1 MKTMRHPLS
10 RLTLV
15 IVICGVLSTP
25 VAARQIPRSIE
36 PANGGG
42 SPVVS
47 TIVPG
52 DYVIGPEDVLSI
64 VFWREKDLSADV
76 VVRPDGKISLPL
88 IKDLQAAGYTPEQL
102 TDALV
107 RAASKFIGQPN
118 ATVIVKEIN
127 SRKVFVIGQVAK
139 PGTFPLAGDMTV
151 LQVIAL
157 AGDVLEYAKTTKV
170 VVVRK
175 ENGHEQRFKF
185 NYKEVVKGQNIDQNI
200 LLKPGDTV
208 IVP

>member
-1 MKTMRHPLS
+1 MCLVGLVGALPSPAAGGQLRTEPLQDHADA
-10 RLTLV
+10 R
-15 IVICGVLSTP
+15 
-25 VAARQIPRSIE
+25 VAG
-36 PANGGG
+36 PA
-42 SPVVS
+42 
-47 TIVPG
+47 VPA

-88 IKDLQAAGYTPEQL
+88 LKDVQAAGLSPEQL

-107 RAASKFIGQPN
+107 KAAAKYVSQPN
-118 ATVIVKEIN
+118 ATVMVKEIN
-127 SRKVFVIGQVAK
+127 SRKVFVVGQVAK

-157 AGDVLEYAKTTKV
+157 AGDVLEYAKSTKITI
-170 VVVRK
+170 VRQ
-175 ENGHEQRFKF
+175 EGGEERRFKF
-185 NYKEVVKGQNIDQNI
+185 NYRDVLKGKDTAQNIR
-200 LLKPGDTV
+200 LKPGDTI